1 MHNRRGTTM
10 IRTNIQLLA
19 PYANDIAKCKSFQDY
34 LNIFFSKGILD
45 IVKGS
50 AGENFFDELCVKH
63 SNITGF
69 TATDF
74 RPATPD
80 EDYYEGVDTVG
91 KRLIETNGVQEDAMR
106 QDKFRNPYNPK
117 EMIVADQVW
126 RATTKIITGEIKPGM
141 VLLCTNLYDRQ
152 IDNKTKKIIPWR
164 VTRDNFEQALNGN
177 AEFFR
182 NYAKRIIDETA
193 ELQNQHSSIIE
204 NAVKALASYKA
215 MVFQKQ
221 AVKHAL
227 KNTNSFIQ
235 LPPGSGKTNIQ
246 RDIIAKWFDECPLQV
261 YLAPTL
267 DLLDQNFYKVALHC
281 KAVGI
286 DFDVAMVCS
295 RKTFTTNQGEKAF
308 LDDNEIVYGNVA
320 NTEVI
325 ATITNNRKTLVGCT
339 YASYE
344 SLVRMCKEHN
354 IKFDRIADEVL
365 EIVPGKELYKE
376 GKDADEE
383 KSRWHTFADMSVIN
397 RSANFDAFEKL
408 AKSDTGPGTNNKS
421 VFGNKFTKSFADMI
435 GLGTIVPLQ
444 LRIIK
449 VKANE
454 NSKHHKEWWNDED
467 KLNFNALCKALD
479 DLLSDKTFSNKKMI
493 AFMHNAQICN
503 EFKQPV
509 ADYLQNK
516 IDYVESIIAGTNN
529 RPELLQ
535 SYKDAKHAVLL
546 NYGVLGKGIDDDS
559 TPAVFIGRNM
569 ASVYGMHGIH
579 RGCRSFGSE
588 YGLAPEMHT
597 QKPFGIAYVIVVEDD
612 DNSVTEYDD
621 LRAMLEMLYGI
632 GWQDNVKVVR
642 TAKPRKPKDKPND
655 PPLPDPE
662 LEDWTADHNILN
674 AMTIIKDNIVDIQEK
689 VSYNK
694 LVDEVKNI
702 DKDENFIDNL
712 LKLTA

>member
-1 MHNRRGTTM
+1 M

-19 PYANDIAKCKSFQDY
+19 PYANDIAKCTSLADY
-34 LNIFFSKGILD
+34 CKIFWTNSITDNIIKGA
-45 IVKGS
+45 V
-50 AGENFFDELCVKH
+50 GENLGDEICKVFP
-63 SNITGF
+63 NITGF
-69 TATDF
+69 TATNF

-80 EDYYEGVDTVG
+80 EDFYDGADTIG
-91 KRLIETNGVQEDAMR
+91 LTLKEINGIQETAIR
-106 QDKFRNPYNPK
+106 QDKAFNPWHPK
-117 EMIVADQVW
+117 TMITWDDVSRSQKLVM
-126 RATTKIITGEIKPGM
+126 KGIVKPGM
-141 VLLCTNLYDRQ
+141 VCLFTILRDSQITNEV
-152 IDNKTKKIIPWR
+152 KEVFTWR
-164 VTRDNFEQALNGN
+164 VTADNYEQALKGN

-193 ELQNQHSSIIE
+193 ELQNQHSSIID

-246 RDIIAKWFDECPLQV
+246 RDIIAKWFDECSLQV

-295 RKTFTTNQGEKAF
+295 RKTFTTNQGVKAF
-308 LDDNEIVYGNVA
+308 LDDNEIVYGNVT
-320 NTEVI
+320 NREVI
-325 ATITNNRKTLVGCT
+325 DTITNNRKTLVGCT

-344 SLVRMCKEHN
+344 SLVRLCKEHN

-449 VKANE
+449 VKTNE

-479 DLLSDKTFSNKKMI
+479 DLLSDKTFANKKMI
-493 AFMHNAQICN
+493 AFMHNAQICD

-509 ADYLQNK
+509 ADYLQGK
-516 IDYVESIIAGTNN
+516 IDYVESIIAGTSN

-535 SYKDAKHAVLL
+535 AYKDAKNAVLL

-579 RGCRSFGSE
+579 RGCRSFSSE
-588 YGLAPEMHT
+588 YGLALEMHI

-662 LEDWTADHNILN
+662 LEDWTADSSILN
-674 AMTIIKDNIVDIQEK
+674 AMTIIKDNILDNQEDLAYNNIVEQLKSIDMDDNFFTK
-689 VSYNK
+689 V
-694 LVDEVKNI
+694 LETVK
-702 DKDENFIDNL
+702 
-712 LKLTA
+712 